1 MLLKACEFCTYRTKS
16 ASSFTVSVRSIFS
29 SRLSFRNRQL
39 EQPPTTSLRILDEV
53 VNSKVVF
60 IRGPVLNGYRQR
72 CKTCFQIDLSF
83 MRVTRLVCSIWWY
96 EWEWLLHVHR
106 VVSTRLPA
114 LFNQQSSTWCLTV
127 ATKRS
132 VPLSSSSRLL
142 TPIGEKGHQEE
153 ELPSDNSV
161 LVSDSC
167 LWGFLSCCLA
177 RRHVSVCLG
186 VFGKP

>member
-1 MLLKACEFCTYRTKS
+1 MHPWRSRELGSCIHTW
-16 ASSFTVSVRSIFS
+16 SSVEWIPAAIVDHSYLWRSLGIWCLTLMS
-29 SRLSFRNRQL
+29 
-39 EQPPTTSLRILDEV
+39 
-53 VNSKVVF
+53 
-60 IRGPVLNGYRQR
+60 GCRQR
-72 CKTCFQIDLSF
+72 CKICFQIDLSF

-132 VPLSSSSRLL
+132 VPLSSSSRPL